1 MFRLRLIQTLL
12 PVALVTSNCI
22 SISKCDESTIGK
34 GKERFITARQ
44 IENGLN
50 SVNLKRSQN
59 EPKTDVKIVDS
70 FLSTIDIAQ
79 QKFIQKRSKG
89 EKLMDSDNP
98 NQELEDTIKML
109 EIKLKRIK
117 KVEHDEKIDLSELIR
132 RVEID
137 LKKGVDLLA
146 DISTAQGEKG
156 NETKDMYERALAKS
170 IKHYGP
176 EGANTGQEYANLGN
190 FYYELAAARQTAES
204 RRELLFI
211 SKSNYDK
218 AERILI
224 KIFGPDHPRT
234 IEVSSILSIISQKL

>member
-1 MFRLRLIQTLL
+1 M
-12 PVALVTSNCI
+12 
-22 SISKCDESTIGK
+22 
-34 GKERFITARQ
+34 TARQ
-44 IENGLN
+44 VENGLN
-50 SVNLKRSQN
+50 YDDLKRSQN
-59 EPKTDVKIVDS
+59 EPTNDIKIVDS
-70 FLSTIDIAQ
+70 FLSTIDVAQ
-79 QKFIQKRSKG
+79 QKFIQKVSKG
-89 EKLMDSDNP
+89 EKSVGTENP

-117 KVEHDEKIDLSELIR
+117 KVENDEKIDLSELIR

-146 DISTAQGEKG
+146 DISIAQGEKG

-176 EGANTGQEYANLGN
+176 EGATTGQAYANLGN
-190 FYYELAAARQTAES
+190 FYYELAAARQTVES
-204 RRELLFI
+204 RRELLFM

-218 AERILI
+218 AERILT

-234 IEVSSILSIISQKL
+234 MEVSSILSIISHKL